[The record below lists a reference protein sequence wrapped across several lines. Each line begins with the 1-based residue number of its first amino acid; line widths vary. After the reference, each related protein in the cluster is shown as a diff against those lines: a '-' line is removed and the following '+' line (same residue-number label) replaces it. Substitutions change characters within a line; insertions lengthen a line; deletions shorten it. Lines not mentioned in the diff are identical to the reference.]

1 MFSPLRYVLEKGERE
16 KLKTLIFI
24 VEYVEKRFVEEKNTY
39 IISYRFF
46 DTISIQY
53 IKHRKYFCQFT
64 IHQCVINLVIEIRT
78 YTYICTRSRESGA
91 HLQIFYRIIIQKS
104 RMDNHYIYKI
114 FVLHLKSKSCVN
126 SKLLSY
132 L

>member
-39 IISYRFF
+39 IISYQFF

-91 HLQIFYRIIIQKS
+91 HLQIFYRIIIHRAWIIITYTKYS
-104 RMDNHYIYKI
+104 
-114 FVLHLKSKSCVN
+114 FLHLKSKSCVN